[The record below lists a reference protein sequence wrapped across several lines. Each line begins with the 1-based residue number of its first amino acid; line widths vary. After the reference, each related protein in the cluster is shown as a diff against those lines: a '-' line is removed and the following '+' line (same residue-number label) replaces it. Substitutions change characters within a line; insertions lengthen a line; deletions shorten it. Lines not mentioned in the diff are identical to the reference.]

1 MEMERYTRIFYRQYV
16 SQFISQFIIGLILL
30 FTGWFLN
37 SIVFSGYEHRPADSN
52 SFRIRMSKVTD
63 ISEICAIINEMLSE
77 TENPSSKQKE

>member
-1 MEMERYTRIFYRQYV
+1 MERYTRIFYRQYV
-16 SQFISQFIIGLILL
+16 SQFIIGLILL